1 MNTVMVS
8 PEYQVVIPLDV
19 RQSLGIQPGQ
29 EVQVIQYDNR
39 VELIPLR
46 SIQKARGMLKG
57 IDTRI
62 EREDDRLS
70 TS

>member
-39 VELIPLR
+39 VELIPMR
-46 SIQKARGMLKG
+46 PIQKARGMLKG
-57 IDTRI
+57 IDTSI
-62 EREDDRLS
+62 EREGDRI
-70 TS
+70 

>member
-8 PEYQVVIPLDV
+8 PEYQVVIPVDV

-39 VELIPLR
+39 VELIPMR
-46 SIQKARGMLKG
+46 PVQQARGMLKG
-57 IDTRI
+57 IDTNI
-62 EREDDRLS
+62 EREGDRI
-70 TS
+70 

>member
-29 EVQVIQYDNR
+29 EVQVIQYENR

-46 SIQKARGMLKG
+46 PIQQARGMLKG
-57 IDTRI
+57 IDTDV
-62 EREDDRLS
+62 EREGDRI
-70 TS
+70 

>member
-8 PEYQVVIPLDV
+8 PEYQVVIPLHV
-19 RQSLGIQPGQ
+19 RQSLGLQPGQ

-46 SIQKARGMLKG
+46 SIQNARGMLRG
-57 IDTRI
+57 IDTNV
-62 EREDDRLS
+62 EREGDRV
-70 TS
+70 